1 MLIQR
6 MVHISLV
13 LRQVIYAIVAA
24 LELCVRIPNSQIS
37 FCLCLPQLC
46 TGVQHTEFH
55 SLSVALSIETD
66 DLRQWRLGL
75 TEKLCKQ
82 KLLKG

>member
-1 MLIQR
+1 

-13 LRQVIYAIVAA
+13 LSQVIYAIVAA
-24 LELCVRIPNSQIS
+24 
-37 FCLCLPQLC
+37 C
-46 TGVQHTEFH
+46 TGVHHTGFH
-55 SLSVALSIETD
+55 SLSLALSIETD
-66 DLRQWRLGL
+66 DLRQWRLEL